1 MGIVVSCVRGW
12 AIAHVAWVRQ
22 LDNLE
27 SGLAELRTEQL
38 EGLAE
43 LRTLQRAA
51 ASHLDALHRRVAEL
65 EARVSWLHQR
75 LAARAANFESRLQ
88 TAESG
93 RSRFAADVDELHY
106 GLGGLGRR
114 IDALHIRVAA
124 EQSGLLEP

>member
-27 SGLAELRTEQL
+27 SGLAELRAERTEQL

-43 LRTLQRAA
+43 LRTLQRGAA
-51 ASHLDALHRRVAEL
+51 LQLDALQRGAQEL

-75 LAARAANFESRLQ
+75 LTERATRFTSDY
-88 TAESG
+88 
-93 RSRFAADVDELHY
+93 RSLRNDVDAIGYDVRGISH
-106 GLGGLGRR
+106 RV
-114 IDALHIRVAA
+114 DALHIRMHAA
-124 EQSGLLEP
+124 QSGSEEP